1 MYGLKLENPQAQ
13 PNCTRS
19 YMYVKQECSANS
31 DTCPNSASDAFNL
44 FAASLEGRNAKAL
57 CFCRLFTLERRK
69 RRSLLPKREVFENAI
84 QSVKL

>member
-1 MYGLKLENPQAQ
+1 MYGLKLEHPQAQ

-19 YMYVKQECSANS
+19 YIKKECRANS

-44 FAASLEGRNAKAL
+44 FAASLQGRNAKAL

-69 RRSLLPKREVFENAI
+69 RRSLLLKKEAFENAI